1 MTTTAAAPS
10 YREWG
15 AAAALERYVQCIWS
29 GGGGG
34 PGSEPVL
41 PDGCMDVIWTGAR
54 LFVAGPD
61 TGPVE
66 DDHGGAF
73 AVGVR
78 FRPGAGP
85 ILLGVPAAT
94 LRDARVG
101 LGELWST
108 ASHIE
113 DELAQQGSAVAA
125 AGVLEAA
132 VRSRL
137 GGCGRPDPIVELA
150 ARRWSEAPGSLA
162 VGALAQESGLTG
174 RQLHRRFLHA
184 VGYGPKRLQRIL
196 RFQAFLR
203 QSGAAPAGLAEL
215 AARCGY
221 ADQAH
226 LSRETAVLAGRTPA
240 QLATARAGGSDPSKT
255 GGWPG
260 RRPSP

>member
-1 MTTTAAAPS
+1 
-10 YREWG
+10 
-15 AAAALERYVQCIWS
+15 
-29 GGGGG
+29 
-34 PGSEPVL
+34 
-41 PDGCMDVIWTGAR
+41 MDVIWNGVR

-66 DDHGGAF
+66 DPHGGPF

-78 FRPGAGP
+78 FRPGVGP
-85 ILLGVPAAT
+85 LFLGVPAAT

-101 LGELWST
+101 LGELWPT
-108 ASHIE
+108 ACHVE

-132 VRSRL
+132 LRSRL
-137 GGCGRPDPIVELA
+137 GGCLRPDPVVELA
-150 ARRWSEAPGSLA
+150 ARRWSEAPASLA
-162 VGALAQESGLTG
+162 VGVLAQEAGLTE

-203 QSGAAPAGLAEL
+203 RSGAAPAGLAEL
-215 AARCGY
+215 AACCGY

-226 LSRETAVLAGRTPA
+226 LSRETAVLARRTPA
-240 QLATARAGGSDPSKT
+240 QLVAARAGVSDPFKT
-255 GGWPG
+255 GGSPR
-260 RRPSP
+260 RRPGP